1 MIAWQGPR
9 RLQTPS
15 EFPVSIVAVPT
26 NQNFRRVVGPRRIP
40 LLQRLHVPEE
50 LLADLGAAPRLH
62 PAGKR
67 ETGFRLRGTA
77 AGRARRSKRR
87 AASASTFRI
96 LRTAMALRP
105 GQPSAGTRTAAGS
118 NSSRATATPAGPSR
132 LQARRAFT
140 KRLSAVTSCAPTRTA
155 REKYVKS

>member
-1 MIAWQGPR
+1 MAGPPRIRRSHSSRCPWSRSWRIRTSAGSSGRAGYRCCRASTSRRNCSRISALHRVFTPLASARPASASGERPLAW
-9 RLQTPS
+9 
-15 EFPVSIVAVPT
+15 
-26 NQNFRRVVGPRRIP
+26 
-40 LLQRLHVPEE
+40 
-50 LLADLGAAPRLH
+50 
-62 PAGKR
+62 
-67 ETGFRLRGTA
+67 
-77 AGRARRSKRR
+77 ARRSKHRT
-87 AASASTFRI
+87 ASTPTFRI